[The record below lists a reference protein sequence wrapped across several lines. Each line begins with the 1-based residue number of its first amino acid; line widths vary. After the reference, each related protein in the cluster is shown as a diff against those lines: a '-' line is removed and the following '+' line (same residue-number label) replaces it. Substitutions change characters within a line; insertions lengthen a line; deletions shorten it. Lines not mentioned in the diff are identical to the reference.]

1 MSKLINPIEKANPI
15 FLNRIKDQLKDE
27 KDYEEFCKIS
37 IIPPVNS
44 IRCNTIKISP
54 VELKKRLEKKWEIKQ
69 PFPEFPEIMIVKSK
83 LSPGELGK
91 AIEHIL
97 GYYYIQEI
105 SSMMPAL
112 VLNPKESE
120 SIIDLA
126 AAPGSKTTQIAS
138 MTNNKGVLIAN
149 EVSLGRISI
158 LSTNLQRCGVTN
170 TLVIRQTGESLC
182 KKLVKLNI
190 RFDKVL
196 ADVPC
201 SGEGTIRSSPKTVQM
216 FSENLIK
223 NLSNT
228 QKYLATNALKVLKLG
243 GDLIY
248 STCTHAPE
256 ENEAIISYLLDNF
269 PVEIQKIE
277 LPLKTRPG
285 ITKWKDREYNKD
297 VSQCVRIYPQDNNTE
312 GFFIAH
318 LKKTGEIE

>member
-1 MSKLINPIEKANPI
+1 MSRLINPIEKANPI
-15 FLNRIKDQLKDE
+15 FLERIRLQLNDE

-37 IIPPVNS
+37 VIHPVNS
-44 IRCNTIKISP
+44 VRCNTIKISP

-69 PFPEFPEIMIVKSK
+69 PFPEFPEIMIVESK
-83 LSPGELGK
+83 LLPGELGK

-138 MTNNKGVLIAN
+138 IMNNKGVLIAN

-190 RFDKVL
+190 KVDKVL

-228 QKYLATNALKVLKLG
+228 QKYLAINALKVLKKDG
-243 GDLIY
+243 ILIY

-256 ENEAIISYLLDNF
+256 ENEAIVSYLLENF

-285 ITKWKDREYNKD
+285 ITKWKDQEYNKD

>member
-15 FLNRIKDQLKDE
+15 FLERIRLQLNDE

-37 IIPPVNS
+37 VIHPVNS

-69 PFPEFPEIMIVKSK
+69 PFPKFPEIMIVESK
-83 LSPGELGK
+83 LLPGELGK

-138 MTNNKGVLIAN
+138 IMNNKGVLIAN
-149 EVSLGRISI
+149 EISLGRISI

-190 RFDKVL
+190 KVDKVL

-228 QKYLATNALKVLKLG
+228 QKYLAINALKVLKKDGILV
-243 GDLIY
+243 Y

-256 ENEAIISYLLDNF
+256 ENEAIVSYLLENF

-285 ITKWKDREYNKD
+285 ITKWKDQEYNKD